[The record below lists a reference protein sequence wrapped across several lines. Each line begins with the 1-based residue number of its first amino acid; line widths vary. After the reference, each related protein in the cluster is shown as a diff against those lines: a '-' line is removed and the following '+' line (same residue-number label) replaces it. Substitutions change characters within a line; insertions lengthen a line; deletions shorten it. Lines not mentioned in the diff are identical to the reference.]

1 MEKFTYTIE
10 QNLGILSQSNQGWTK
25 ELNVI
30 SWNGHPAKYDLRE
43 WSPEHDKMTKG
54 ITLTPQEM
62 RLLQAAVATI
72 EIAPATDN

>member
-10 QNLGILSQSNQGWTK
+10 QNLGILSQSPQGWTK
-25 ELNVI
+25 ELNII

-54 ITLTPQEM
+54 ITLNLQEM
-62 RLLQAAVATI
+62 QLLQAAVATI
-72 EIAPATDN
+72 ELTPPTPQ

>member
-1 MEKFTYTIE
+1 MDNFTYTIE

-62 RLLQAAVATI
+62 RLLQAAIATI
-72 EIAPATDN
+72 EIATPAE

>member
-25 ELNVI
+25 ELNII

-43 WSPEHDKMTKG
+43 WAPEHEKMAKG
-54 ITLTPQEM
+54 VTLTVEEM
-62 RLLQAAVATI
+62 RILKAAVEMI
-72 EIAPATDN
+72 EFEPKK